1 MVRKIRETH
10 VTNFTILNINRI
22 MDLALQILLG
32 FGFIDMFIG
41 RTNLLLKEA
50 VSFLAGKNIPL
61 RLDDIFRFLS
71 GIYFGWIC

>member
-32 FGFIDMFIG
+32 LVSSICLLDA
-41 RTNLLLKEA
+41 RTFCWRKQYP
-50 VSFLAGKNIPL
+50 F
-61 RLDDIFRFLS
+61 
-71 GIYFGWIC
+71 